1 MMRDDDVMMKLTCD
15 RLLLVGG
22 VGKRQC
28 VTSHEMRER
37 GIARE
42 RARLTDQRR
51 VEWRAREERRGE
63 KRSGEKRSEE
73 KRSGVDWS
81 REEWSREE
89 QKGEEWRD
97 KERRANV
104 LS

>member
-42 RARLTDQRR
+42 SATDRPEASR
-51 VEWRAREERRGE
+51 VESTRGE
-63 KRSGEKRSEE
+63 KG
-73 KRSGVDWS
+73 
-81 REEWSREE
+81 RE
-89 QKGEEWRD
+89 EEWR
-97 KERRANV
+97 EEE
-104 LS
+104 